1 LADSII
7 SQIARMIAQQ
17 WVEQLFGSMGGGG
30 GGGGGMMGGIMSL
43 FGFAKG
49 GVFDGGN
56 VMTFANGGVVGGP
69 TFFPMGGKMGLM
81 GEAGPEAIMPL
92 RRGPDGKLGVS
103 MTGGGGNTSNIT
115 VNVAPTTER
124 RSAMQ
129 IAQRTEEKIRTAISR
144 NV

>member
-1 LADSII
+1 ML
-7 SQIARMIAQQ
+7 
-17 WVEQLFGSMGGGG
+17 MGGDGTT
-30 GGGGGMMGGIMSL
+30 GGGMMGGLMTGIMSL

-56 VMTFANGGVVGGP
+56 VMAFANGTVIGGP
-69 TFFPMGGKMGLM
+69 TFFPMSGGKTGLM
-81 GEAGPEAIMPL
+81 GEKGPEAIMPL

>member
-1 LADSII
+1 ML
-7 SQIARMIAQQ
+7 
-17 WVEQLFGSMGGGG
+17 MGGDGTT
-30 GGGGGMMGGIMSL
+30 GGGMMGGLMTGIMSM

-49 GVFDGGN
+49 GVFSGGE
-56 VMTFANGGVVGGP
+56 VTAFANGGVVGGP

-92 RRGPDGKLGVS
+92 KRGPDGKLGVS
-103 MTGGGGNTSNIT
+103 MSGGGSGSPIT
-115 VNVAPTTER
+115 IINNVAPTTER